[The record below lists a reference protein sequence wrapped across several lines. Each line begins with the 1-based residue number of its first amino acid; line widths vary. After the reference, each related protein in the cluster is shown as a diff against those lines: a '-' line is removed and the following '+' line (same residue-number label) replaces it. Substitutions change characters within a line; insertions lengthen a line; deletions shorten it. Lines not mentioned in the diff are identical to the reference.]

1 MAKTIKQT
9 MTDFDDKKHS
19 LRANADEGE
28 KNVLITSVYLMRKA
42 MEKAGV
48 KPSQVKSIDIEV
60 TFHEKK

>member
-1 MAKTIKQT
+1 MAKVIKQT
-9 MTDFDDKKHS
+9 LTDFDEKKHS
-19 LRANADEGE
+19 VRANADKDE

-48 KPSQVKSIDIEV
+48 KPSRVSSVDIQV